1 MYSIRNDREERLCS
15 LFNFVEEHMFVLF
28 QILIL
33 YILNLYLNNH
43 RINRTMRKTLVYYM
57 IQRPIDIDF

>member
-15 LFNFVEEHMFVLF
+15 LFNFVEEQMFVLF

-43 RINRTMRKTLVYYM
+43 RINRTMRKTLFYYM
-57 IQRPIDIDF
+57 IRRPIDIDF